1 MDKKQNELLI
11 KMVLKINEARTYNK
25 ISIVLTLLW
34 FIEFI
39 YTFFVTQNFNSMY
52 WLIWLLCVVGWFHMS
67 RKFKK
72 SMTEYE
78 QLKQEYENN
87 F

>member
-11 KMVLKINEARTYNK
+11 KMVLKINEAKTYNK
-25 ISIVLTLLW
+25 ISIVLTVLW

-39 YTFFVTQNFNSMY
+39 YTFFVTQNFNLMY
-52 WLIWLLCVVGWFHMS
+52 WLIWVLSVVGWFHMS

-72 SMTEYE
+72 SMEEYE
-78 QLKQEYENN
+78 QLKQEYENTI
-87 F
+87 

>member
-11 KMVLKINEARTYNK
+11 KMVLKIDEARTYNK
-25 ISIVLTLLW
+25 ISTTITLLW
-34 FIEFI
+34 LIEFC

-52 WLIWLLCVVGWFHMS
+52 WLIWLVCVVGWVHMG

-72 SMTEYE
+72 SMVEYK